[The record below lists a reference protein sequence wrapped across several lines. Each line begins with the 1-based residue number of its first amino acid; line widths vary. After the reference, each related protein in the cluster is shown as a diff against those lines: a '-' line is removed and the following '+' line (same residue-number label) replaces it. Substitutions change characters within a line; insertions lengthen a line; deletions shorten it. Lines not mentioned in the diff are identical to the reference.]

1 MALASAWLVFGIMG
15 VSLVG
20 TIVMFVLFL
29 RHKIHADFQIIGII
43 RREED
48 KRLQGYKIVRF
59 TDVAKKGMDLLA
71 EIAGAVNRAVL
82 VCGMAGVGKSL
93 LLSIQLYRTSLQK
106 KVVIFSL
113 KTFPDWADED
123 FVNIPNFIKIDMTQ
137 YLPTNI
143 FNDADKFAS
152 AYALALLSSLTM
164 KGMMYH
170 SVRNQVRNLITDE
183 VKSWD
188 DLKKKIE
195 KVKRER
201 NGTFDVSVLNSISD
215 TIEQFQRFGGRQKDL
230 DIDWKNAT
238 ANYVLSFSKF
248 GDDNEA
254 LKIFYC
260 ELILRD
266 VFARQLGYALCI
278 DEAHLILKNSG
289 SIVGTILRTGR
300 VSTDLFIGTQNYSD
314 IAREHLQF
322 GSVFLHYTI
331 NKDDIDA
338 IHDAFVK
345 DAVSLLRG
353 HQFVSLTA
361 KHDNDMIMVCQADPT
376 SFRKAVAEWRQ
387 AEENKPQEV
396 FVPEV
401 VAEAT
406 PEKKEEEKLDEK
418 IIDVLRQSSVPLY
431 GYEIGKSCGLSPK
444 EAGLKIKQPLRIL
457 ERGGQVRIWKCQIR
471 KDEKPFYY
479 LANDDR
485 DPCHNL
491 MMKEVEKRINSDW
504 KVELRNTHG
513 KQGEDFLVEKE
524 GKKIA
529 LECETGLKNDVSDL
543 QDRVAKNQAENK
555 TTIIVVPTNEKKI
568 FYQHLFDC
576 KVCLIPKIEEDL
588 KDEVR

>member
-1 MALASAWLVFGIMG
+1 MALGWLVFGIMG
-15 VSLVG
+15 VFLVG
-20 TIVMFVLFL
+20 TIVTVWLFF

-48 KRLQGYKIVRF
+48 KRLQGYKIVRY
-59 TDVAKKGMDLLA
+59 TDVAKTGIGLLT
-71 EIAGAVNRAVL
+71 EIENAVNRAVL
-82 VCGMAGVGKSL
+82 VAGMSGTGKTL
-93 LLSIQLYRTSLQK
+93 LLSIFLWKTRLQK

-152 AYALALLSSLTM
+152 AYALALLSNLTM
-164 KGMMYH
+164 KGMMYN
-170 SVRNQVRNLITDE
+170 SVRNQVRNLITAE

-230 DIDWKNAT
+230 NIDWKNAVT
-238 ANYVLSFSKF
+238 NYVLSFSKF

-266 VFARQLGYALCI
+266 VFGRQLGYALCI
-278 DEAHLILKNSG
+278 DEANLILKNSG

-361 KHDNDMIMVCQADPT
+361 KHDNDVIMVYQADPT
-376 SFRKAVAEWRQ
+376 SFRKAVAEWKQ
-387 AEENKPQEV
+387 TGENKPEEV

-401 VAEAT
+401 V
-406 PEKKEEEKLDEK
+406 PIVEEKDKVEELKLEEK
-418 IIDVLRQSSVPLY
+418 AVEALQNVDVCLH
-431 GYEIGKSCGLSPK
+431 GYELAKR
-444 EAGLKIKQPLRIL
+444 AGVGAEDVNNRRKI
-457 ERGGQVRIWKCQIR
+457 VRRLLADKKINEWKCQVR
-471 KDEKPFYY
+471 REEKPYFY
-479 LANDDR
+479 LADDSR
-485 DPCHNL
+485 DPCHNF
-491 MMKEVEKRINSDW
+491 MMREAKKKFDNWQILFEA
-504 KVELRNTHG
+504 THG
-513 KQGEDFLVEKE
+513 IQGSDFVLENN
-524 GKKIA
+524 GRKIA
-529 LECETGLKNDVSDL
+529 IECETGLKKDISDL
-543 QDRVAKNQAENK
+543 RDRGEKNKRDGIE
-555 TTIIVVPTNEKKI
+555 TIIVVSTSPAKK
-568 FYQHLFDC
+568 FYQSLFGC
-576 KVCLIPKIEEDL
+576 KTCLIPEL
-588 KDEVR
+588 NEVLN